1 MATETTDASFPA
13 TTPPLIVE
21 TASDKPPQGDD
32 AQQDGDQEDDG
43 EYITGFKLWAILILG
58 TLVQFVMMLDQSIIA
73 TAVPYITDEFHSL
86 LDVGWYGS
94 AYQLASAAF
103 QPLTGKL
110 YTHLQI
116 KWTFFT
122 CFFLF
127 ELGSLLCA
135 VAQSSNM
142 LIVARA
148 IAGLGGSG
156 LLNGGLTMV
165 SACLPK
171 HKRPAAMGMI
181 ISIWSS
187 SAPLIGGAFTEKVTW
202 RWCFYINLPI
212 GGVAL
217 ALLATLDIPDRIAKP
232 KLRTLLRTIFI
243 TLNILGFFIFAPA
256 AIMFFLALQYG
267 GSQYAWGSA
276 TVIGLLVG
284 AGLTLLVFLGW
295 EYYRGDSAM
304 IPLSM
309 LRKQIIWSSCLTM
322 FFITG
327 VLTCGAYHLPIYFQA
342 VQRESPIISGVY
354 YLPNILLQILM
365 AMLSGFMVQRFGFY
379 LPWVVGGTALAS
391 IGYGLL
397 TMLTPTYKTANRVGF
412 QILAGAGLGSAA
424 AMPFVAVQNL
434 VPHAQI
440 SVAMAILV
448 FSLNFGGATF
458 LTFAET
464 DFSQSLPVA
473 LAHYAPGVDASAI
486 IAAGATGFRRVIS
499 ADQLVGVLEAYSESV
514 DHVFYLVCA
523 SAAAAFCFA
532 WGMGWQDIRKHRDKK
547 QEPETP

>member
-1 MATETTDASFPA
+1 M
-13 TTPPLIVE
+13 VE
-21 TASDKPPQGDD
+21 TKSEKSAHGDD
-32 AQQDGDQEDDG
+32 MQENDNQEEDE
-43 EYITGFKLWAILILG
+43 EYITGFKLWAILISG
-58 TLVQFVMMLDQSIIA
+58 TLVQFVMMLDQSTIA

-110 YTHLQI
+110 YTYLRI
-116 KWTFFT
+116 KWTFFA
-122 CFFLF
+122 FFFVF

-135 VAQSSNM
+135 IAQSSKM

-156 LLNGGLTMV
+156 LLNGGLTMI

-181 ISIWSS
+181 ISIGQLGQ
-187 SAPLIGGAFTEKVTW
+187 ALGPLIGGAFTEKVTW

-212 GGVAL
+212 GGVVL

-232 KLRTLLRTIFI
+232 NLQTLLRTIVT
-243 TLNILGFFIFAPA
+243 TLDILGFLIFAPA

-267 GSQYAWGSA
+267 GNQYPWGSS
-276 TVIGLLVG
+276 TVIGLLIG
-284 AGLTLLVFLGW
+284 AEVTFLVLLSW
-295 EYYRGDSAM
+295 EYYRGDDAM

-309 LRKQIIWSSCLTM
+309 LRKRIIWSS
-322 FFITG
+322 
-327 VLTCGAYHLPIYFQA
+327 FQ
-342 VQRESPIISGVY
+342 S
-354 YLPNILLQILM
+354 
-365 AMLSGFMVQRFGFY
+365 FGFY

-434 VPHAQI
+434 IPHAQI

-473 LAHYAPGVDASAI
+473 IAHYAPGVDASAI
-486 IAAGATGFRRVIS
+486 IAAGATGFRGLVS
-499 ADQLVGVLEAYSESV
+499 ADQSVGVLKAYSESV

-523 SAAAAFCFA
+523 SAGTAFCFA
-532 WGMGWQDIRKHRDKK
+532 WGMGWQDIKRHSVKEQD
-547 QEPETP
+547 PAMP